1 MENNDNF
8 WSKLWEMG
16 GYGGYVWSSFS
27 VATII
32 ILLMFA
38 ASLRALKKSQKTL
51 EKLKNE
57 A

>member
-1 MENNDNF
+1 MENKDHFWANF
-8 WSKLWEMG
+8 WEMG
-16 GYGGYVWSSFS
+16 GYGAYVWSSYC
-27 VATII
+27 VAAII

-38 ASLRALKKSQKTL
+38 LCLLALKKSQHTL

>member
-8 WSKLWEMG
+8 WSNLWEMG

-27 VATII
+27 VAAII